1 MTTSK
6 DILAGNNGVIAPTT
20 EDINAVLNMNE
31 VASLQLQ
38 VQMLSRTIRERD
50 ALIADLRSRVSD
62 LEESDIENS

>member
-38 VQMLSRTIRERD
+38 VQMLSRTIRE
-50 ALIADLRSRVSD
+50 
-62 LEESDIENS
+62 EMP